1 MNRRTLLAGFG
12 VSLLAGCAPSL
23 GLFDAVAP
31 RDAGVRQVA
40 RDAAY
45 GALPRQTLDV
55 YRPADAAPAMP
66 VIVFIHGGSWRSG
79 DKRDYGFVGAAF
91 ASRGFLAVLPN
102 YRLVPEARFPTFV
115 EDCAAAVRWTQDH
128 AAAHG
133 GDPRRIV
140 LVGHSA
146 GAYNAA
152 MLTLDARFL
161 AGAGVDARNVQGFA
175 GLAGPYDFLPFDV
188 DATRDAFGEAP
199 DSAATQPVNFVRADA
214 APMLLLW
221 GEDDTTVGRRSIDGL
236 ARAQRAVGGA
246 VETKVYPGIDHVEIM
261 LALSRPLRGRAPV
274 LADVTAFARRVT
286 A

>member
-1 MNRRTLLAGFG
+1 MNRRTLITGSGAT
-12 VSLLAGCAPSL
+12 LLAGCAPSL
-23 GLFDAVAP
+23 GTFDALAP
-31 RDAGVRQVA
+31 RDGGVRLTA
-40 RDAAY
+40 RNAAY
-45 GALPRQTLDV
+45 GGLERQRLDV
-55 YRPADAAPAMP
+55 YRPVDAAPVMP

-91 ASRGFLAVLPN
+91 ASRGFLTVLPN
-102 YRLVPEARFPTFV
+102 YRLVPEVRFPAFV
-115 EDCAAAVRWTQDH
+115 EDCAAAVRWTQGN

-161 AGAGVDARNVQGFA
+161 AGAGVDGRNVRGFA
-175 GLAGPYDFLPFDV
+175 GLAGPYDFLPLDV

-199 DSAATQPVNFVRADA
+199 DSAATQPIHFARADA

-221 GEDDTTVGRRSIDGL
+221 GGDDTTVGRRSIDGL
-236 ARAQRAVGGA
+236 ARAQRAVGGV
-246 VETKVYPGIDHVEIM
+246 VETKIYLGIDHVEIM
-261 LALSRPLRGRAPV
+261 LALSRPLRSRAPV
-274 LADVTAFARRVT
+274 LADVTAFAHRVT